1 MTRLRGFVHV
11 STAYTNC
18 DHPRRALVHERVYT
32 LLGPSGKPLDID
44 ALAAELAS
52 LPPDAAEAAV
62 RALLTWPASVRDG
75 WKQVLRL
82 ACNVAGAGEC
92 GVCTAVRSRDC
103 LLPGSGWVLR
113 LPHAP
118 GKAAVH

>member
-1 MTRLRGFVHV
+1 MAAQATKLVAELARGMKRLRAFVHV

-32 LLGPSGKPLDID
+32 LLAPSGKPLDID

-62 RALLTWPASVRDG
+62 RAPPGWPAPVRG
-75 WKQVLRL
+75 EG
-82 ACNVAGAGEC
+82 VAGA
-92 GVCTAVRSRDC
+92 A
-103 LLPGSGWVLR
+103 
-113 LPHAP
+113 
-118 GKAAVH
+118 